1 MGQATENTLLL
12 TQEDDITKEIIQVRE
27 TTDIVNDRKLANTS

>member
-1 MGQATENTLLL
+1 MGQATENTLPL
-12 TQEDDITKEIIQVRE
+12 TQKDAITKEMIQVRE